1 MRISVVHSTVYRYQ
15 KPVHPEPHTFRLRPR
30 DDAAQRLVRFALEIS
45 PSPAGR
51 NECLDQD
58 GNVVTEA
65 WFNGPLTELA
75 VRSSFEVET
84 RRENP
89 FDYLPHVPAAAYP
102 EPLRSA
108 LAPYLEAEN
117 PAGPVSG
124 FAAAIAA
131 AEGRGTLPF
140 LTALNQHMFET
151 FRHVTRDDGPA
162 YPPEIT
168 LSAGEGTCRDLA
180 VLFCSACRTMGIAAR
195 FVSGYEREAALQERA
210 DMHAWAEVYLP
221 GGGWRGYDPS
231 QGLAVATSHV
241 AVAAAADPRLAAPIS
256 GLYRGDARSEMQFTI
271 SMEVEEGPSP
281 ASGQL
286 FP

>member
-1 MRISVVHSTVYRYQ
+1 MRISVVHSTVYRYR

-30 DDAAQRLVRFALEIS
+30 EDAAQHVVRFALEIS
-45 PSPAGR
+45 PSPAGMA
-51 NECLDQD
+51 ECLDQD
-58 GNVVTEA
+58 GNIVTEA
-65 WFNGPLTELA
+65 WFNAPLTELE
-75 VRSSFEVET
+75 VRSSFEVDT

-89 FDYLPHVPAAAYP
+89 FDFLPHPPAVAYP

-108 LAPYLEAEN
+108 LAPYLEAGE

-124 FAAAIAA
+124 LAGAIAET
-131 AEGRGTLPF
+131 EGPDALPF
-140 LTALNQHMFET
+140 LTALNQRLFET
-151 FRHVTRDDGPA
+151 IRHVTRDDGPPH
-162 YPPEIT
+162 PPEIT
-168 LSAGEGTCRDLA
+168 LCEGEGTCRDLA

-195 FVSGYEREAALQERA
+195 FVSGYEREAASQARA

-241 AVAAAADPRLAAPIS
+241 AVAAAADPRLAAPVS

-271 SMEVEEGPSP
+271 SMEVEESR
-281 ASGQL
+281 
-286 FP
+286 